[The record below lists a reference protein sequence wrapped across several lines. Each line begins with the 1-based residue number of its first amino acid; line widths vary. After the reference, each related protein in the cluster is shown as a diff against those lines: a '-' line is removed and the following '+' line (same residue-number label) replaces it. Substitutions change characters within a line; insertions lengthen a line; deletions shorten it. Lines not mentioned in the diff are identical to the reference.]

1 MTIALYELTAEFKAV
16 ADKLEQLDLD
26 DQTIADTLEGYS
38 ADFDNKAISISS
50 FIRNLEVSAD
60 AIKQAEAEMYSR
72 RKAIETKIEHLK
84 SYVLT
89 NMKAIGK
96 DKVECALFKVSVRNN
111 APSVQIDDDS
121 KISTDYL
128 VTKIDYSFDKKAI
141 KKAIEEGL
149 VVEGASLV
157 RSNSLSIK

>member
-16 ADKLEQLDLD
+16 ADKLEQLELD
-26 DQTIADTLEGYS
+26 EQTIQDTLEGYS
-38 ADFDNKAISISS
+38 ADFDNKVVSISS

-60 AIKQAEAEMYSR
+60 AIKQAEAEMYAR

>member
-16 ADKLEQLDLD
+16 ADKLEQLELD
-26 DQTIADTLEGYS
+26 EQTIQDTLEGYS
-38 ADFDNKAISISS
+38 ADFDNKVISISS

-60 AIKQAEAEMYSR
+60 AIKQAEAEMYAR

-141 KKAIEEGL
+141 KKAIESGL